1 MSATAESMKDRSLVD
16 RVAAAVLYEG
26 YVLYPYRPSS
36 VKNQQ
41 RWNFGVV
48 CPESYSIAQKGT
60 EAALM
65 QTECL
70 LVAGPASRL
79 SITVKFLQLISRQ
92 VSTSVNSALE
102 SSGAIDGSD
111 FRPVSALEH
120 DGRIYN
126 TWQEAVEREVG
137 PISVELSNS
146 GRITESRT
154 FEFGATETVEELR
167 ASEAGPIVG
176 LVRRVQSSLAGQLKV
191 VVTPCKNSKLAG
203 LLKVNVQ
210 VSNTTPFEDPYDKSR
225 DEALLNSFVS
235 THTVLRVQ
243 GGEFVSLLDPPEEA
257 GAVAA
262 ECRNVGA
269 YPVLVGVEGERDC
282 MLSSPIIL
290 YDYPQ
295 IAAESP
301 GDLFDG
307 TEIDEILTLRILT
320 LTDAEK
326 REIRASD
333 DRARRL
339 LERTETLPLEEF
351 MKLHGAMKGVNRK

>member
-1 MSATAESMKDRSLVD
+1 MSATAESKRERSLVE

-26 YVLYPYRPSS
+26 YVLYPYRPSA

-48 CPESYSIAQKGT
+48 CPESYSVAQRGT
-60 EAALM
+60 EASLM

-70 LVAGPASRL
+70 LVADSSTRL
-79 SITVKFLQLISRQ
+79 TVSVKFLQLISRE
-92 VSTSVNSALE
+92 VYASVGPSEGSE
-102 SSGAIDGSD
+102 SKIDRTN
-111 FRPVSALEH
+111 FQPVSSLEH
-120 DGRIYN
+120 DGHLYN

-137 PISVELSNS
+137 PISIDTGNFAKA
-146 GRITESRT
+146 TESRA
-154 FEFGATETVEELR
+154 FEFEANEQVEELST
-167 ASEAGPIVG
+167 SEDGPVVG
-176 LVRRVQSSLAGQLKV
+176 LVTRKQSSLSGLVSLVVEPCANGGINGLHKV
-191 VVTPCKNSKLAG
+191 R
-203 LLKVNVQ
+203 VQ
-210 VSNTTPFEDPYDKSR
+210 ITNTTTFENAEQKSR
-225 DEALLNSFVS
+225 DEALLSSFVS
-235 THTVLRVQ
+235 THTVLTTK
-243 GGEFVSLLDPPEEA
+243 GGEFISLLDPPA
-257 GAVAA
+257 AVNDMAA
-262 ECRNVGA
+262 ECKNVGT
-269 YPVLVGVEGERDC
+269 YPVMVGADGEKDC

-320 LTDAEK
+320 LTDEEK

-333 DRARRL
+333 DRARRI
-339 LERTETLPLEEF
+339 LERTEMLPLEQF

>member
-1 MSATAESMKDRSLVD
+1 MSATAESKKDRSLVE

-26 YVLYPYRPSS
+26 YVLYPYRPSA

-48 CPESYSIAQKGT
+48 SPESYSVAQKGT
-60 EAALM
+60 EAFLM

-70 LVAGPASRL
+70 LLADSSTRL
-79 SITVKFLQLISRQ
+79 SVSVKFLQLISRE
-92 VSTSVNSALE
+92 VSASVGPAAESESGINS
-102 SSGAIDGSD
+102 SN
-111 FRPVSALEH
+111 FQPVSSLEH
-120 DGRIYN
+120 DGHLFN
-126 TWQEAVEREVG
+126 TWQEAVERQVG
-137 PISVELSNS
+137 PISIDLS
-146 GRITESRT
+146 GFAKITESRT
-154 FEFGATETVEELR
+154 LDFEANEIVEELR
-167 ASEAGPIVG
+167 TSDAGPVAGLIARRQCSLSG
-176 LVRRVQSSLAGQLKV
+176 LVNIV
-191 VVTPCKNSKLAG
+191 VEACSNSNTNG
-203 LLKVNVQ
+203 LFKVNVQ
-210 VSNTTPFEDPYDKSR
+210 ISNTTPFENAECKSR
-225 DEALLNSFVS
+225 DDALMSSFVS
-235 THTVLRVQ
+235 THTVLNVQ
-243 GGEFVSLLDPPEEA
+243 GGEFISLLDPPAEVSEL
-257 GAVAA
+257 AA
-262 ECRNVGA
+262 ECKNVGT
-269 YPVLVGVEGERDC
+269 YPVMVGMDGEKDC

-320 LTDAEK
+320 LTDEEK

-339 LERTETLPLEEF
+339 LERTEMLPLEQF

>member
-1 MSATAESMKDRSLVD
+1 MSAAAESKQERSLVE

-48 CPESYSIAQKGT
+48 CPESYSVAQKGT

-65 QTECL
+65 QTQCL
-70 LVAGPASRL
+70 LVANETTRL
-79 SITVKFLQLISRQ
+79 SVSVKFLQLISREVAAS
-92 VSTSVNSALE
+92 VSPSDSKQDTNFQPVNSLE
-102 SSGAIDGSD
+102 Y
-111 FRPVSALEH
+111 

-137 PISVELSNS
+137 PISINFADSK
-146 GRITESRT
+146 RITESL
-154 FEFGATETVEELR
+154 EFVFPPATLVEELCR
-167 ASEAGPIVG
+167 SDGGEVVG
-176 LVRRVQSSLAGQLKV
+176 QIVRRQSELIGSVTIEVGACSNSSSALKL
-191 VVTPCKNSKLAG
+191 TI
-203 LLKVNVQ
+203 Q
-210 VSNTTPFEDPYDKSR
+210 VRNTTPFADADKKSR
-225 DEALLNSFVS
+225 DEALLSSFAS
-235 THTVLRVQ
+235 THTILNLEN
-243 GGEFVSLLDPPEEA
+243 GEFVSLLDPPVEFSE
-257 GAVAA
+257 VAS
-262 ECRNVGA
+262 ECKNVGT
-269 YPVLVGVEGERDC
+269 YPVLIGVGGEKDC

-295 IAAESP
+295 IAPESP

-320 LTDAEK
+320 LTDEEK

-333 DRARRL
+333 DRARKV
-339 LERTETLPLEEF
+339 LERTEMLPLEQF
-351 MKLHGAMKGVNRK
+351 MKLHGAMKGVNRKEQ